1 MFHVYC
7 AIAYL
12 FVVARVIAPLPI
24 RGRWRMLAA
33 AALLP
38 GALYQ
43 FWTRL
48 FFGTMFSAEVPYAVA
63 ALLGWTFCSFVLLL
77 VFTIVGEVLSML
89 YWLVTRSSA
98 ARRSAARRLAAR
110 RSAARRTDLP
120 SGTARRLI
128 TLALAFGLGGFGFI
142 QATRLPEVHRVDL
155 AVKNLPAALEGFKLV
170 QLSDLHISKL
180 FQQDWVQGVVER
192 SNAIDPDLIVV
203 TGDFIDGSVQA
214 RRDDVAPLAQL
225 RARHGVLGIPGNH
238 EYYFDYGA
246 WKARFEE
253 LGVRMLTNQ
262 HAVVQH
268 GNAQLT
274 VAGIA
279 DAVAALYG
287 YEGPDLPKAL
297 AGAPADAPV
306 VLLSH
311 RPAGAARN
319 AQAGVALQLSGHTH
333 GGMVLG
339 MEPVFGPP
347 NEGYLT
353 RGYRVGDM
361 QLYVSN
367 GTGLWMGFPIRLGIP
382 SEITEFVLRRAQ

>member
-1 MFHVYC
+1 
-7 AIAYL
+7 
-12 FVVARVIAPLPI
+12 
-24 RGRWRMLAA
+24 
-33 AALLP
+33 
-38 GALYQ
+38 
-43 FWTRL
+43 
-48 FFGTMFSAEVPYAVA
+48 
-63 ALLGWTFCSFVLLL
+63 
-77 VFTIVGEVLSML
+77 
-89 YWLVTRSSA
+89 
-98 ARRSAARRLAAR
+98 
-110 RSAARRTDLP
+110 
-120 SGTARRLI
+120 
-128 TLALAFGLGGFGFI
+128 
-142 QATRLPEVHRVDL
+142 
-155 AVKNLPAALEGFKLV
+155 AVKNLPAALEGFRLV

-192 SNAIDPDLIVV
+192 TNAIDADLIVV

-225 RARHGVLGIPGNH
+225 QARHGVLGIPGNH
-238 EYYFDYGA
+238 EYYFDYAA

-268 GNAQLT
+268 GTAQLT

-279 DAVAALYG
+279 DAVATLYG

-382 SEITEFVLRRAQ
+382 SEITEFVLTRAQ

>member
-12 FVVARVIAPLPI
+12 FVVARVIAPLPM
-24 RGRWRMLAA
+24 RGRWRLLAA

-89 YWLVTRSSA
+89 YWLLT
-98 ARRSAARRLAAR
+98 RRSAARRANP
-110 RSAARRTDLP
+110 P

-142 QATRLPEVHRVDL
+142 QATRQPEVHRVDL

-192 SNAIDPDLIVV
+192 TNAIDADLIVV

-225 RARHGVLGIPGNH
+225 QARHGVLGIPGNH
-238 EYYFDYGA
+238 EYYFDYAA

-268 GNAQLT
+268 GTAQLT

-382 SEITEFVLRRAQ
+382 SEITEFVLTRAQ

>member
-43 FWTRL
+43 FWSRV
-48 FFGTMFSAEVPYAVA
+48 FFGNMWAPEIPFPVA

-89 YWLVTRSSA
+89 YWLFTRRSA
-98 ARRSAARRLAAR
+98 ARRSAARRGANP
-110 RSAARRTDLP
+110 P
-120 SGTARRLI
+120 SGTARRLT

-180 FQQDWVQGVVER
+180 FQRDWVQGVVER
-192 SNAIDPDLIVV
+192 SNAIDADLIVV

-238 EYYFDYGA
+238 EYYFDYAA

-268 GNAQLT
+268 GTAQLT

-297 AGAPADAPV
+297 DGAPADAPV

-319 AQAGVALQLSGHTH
+319 AQAGVAVQLSGHTH

-382 SEITEFVLRRAQ
+382 SEITEFVLTRAQ

>member
-12 FVVARVIAPLPI
+12 FVVARVIAPLPM
-24 RGRWRMLAA
+24 RGRWRLLAA

-89 YWLVTRSSA
+89 YWLLT
-98 ARRSAARRLAAR
+98 RRSAARRANP
-110 RSAARRTDLP
+110 P

-142 QATRLPEVHRVDL
+142 QATRQPEVHRVDL

-192 SNAIDPDLIVV
+192 TNAIDADLIVV

-225 RARHGVLGIPGNH
+225 QARHGVLGIPGNH
-238 EYYFDYGA
+238 EYYFDYAA

-268 GNAQLT
+268 GTAQLT

-353 RGYRVGDM
+353 RAYRVGDM

-382 SEITEFVLRRAQ
+382 SEITEFVLTRAQ

>member
-12 FVVARVIAPLPI
+12 FIVARVIAPLPI
-24 RGRWRMLAA
+24 RGRWQILAA

-43 FWTRL
+43 FWSRV
-48 FFGTMFSAEVPYAVA
+48 FFGNMWGPEVPFPVA

-77 VFTIVGEVLSML
+77 VFTIIGEVLSML
-89 YWLVTRSSA
+89 YWLLT
-98 ARRSAARRLAAR
+98 RRSAARRGANP
-110 RSAARRTDLP
+110 P
-120 SGTARRLI
+120 SGTARRLT
-128 TLALAFGLGGFGFI
+128 TLVLAFGLGGFGFI

-155 AVKNLPAALEGFKLV
+155 AVKNLPAELEGFKMV

-192 SNAIDPDLIVV
+192 TNAIDADLIVV
-203 TGDFIDGSVQA
+203 TGDFIDGSVEA
-214 RRDDVAPLAQL
+214 RREDVAPLAQL
-225 RARHGVLGIPGNH
+225 KARHGVIGIPGNH

-246 WKARFEE
+246 WKSRFEE

-279 DAVAALYG
+279 DAVAARYG

-297 AGAPADAPV
+297 EGAPADAPI
-306 VLLSH
+306 VLLAH
-311 RPAGAARN
+311 RPAGAAGH
-319 AQAGVALQLSGHTH
+319 AQAGVASATATTIDNANMAG
-333 GGMVLG
+333 
-339 MEPVFGPP
+339 
-347 NEGYLT
+347 
-353 RGYRVGDM
+353 
-361 QLYVSN
+361 S
-367 GTGLWMGFPIRLGIP
+367 
-382 SEITEFVLRRAQ
+382 

>member
-1 MFHVYC
+1 VFHVYC

-24 RGRWRMLAA
+24 RGRWRVLAA
-33 AALLP
+33 AALLA

-43 FWTRL
+43 FWTRI

-89 YWLVTRSSA
+89 YWLVTRRIA
-98 ARRSAARRLAAR
+98 ARRGANP
-110 RSAARRTDLP
+110 P

-128 TLALAFGLGGFGFI
+128 TLALAFGLGGWGFI

-180 FQQDWVQGVVER
+180 FQQDWARGVVER
-192 SNAIDPDLIVV
+192 TNALQADLIVV

-214 RRDDVAPLAQL
+214 RREDVAPLAQL
-225 RARHGVLGIPGNH
+225 KARHGVIGIPGNH

-246 WKARFEE
+246 WKTRLEA

-268 GNAQLT
+268 GDAQLT

-279 DAVAALYG
+279 DAVAARFG

-297 AGAPADAPV
+297 EGAPADAPI
-306 VLLSH
+306 VLLAH
-311 RPAGAARN
+311 RPAGAASH

-382 SEITEFVLRRAQ
+382 SEITELVLTRAQ

>member
-1 MFHVYC
+1 VFHVYC

-12 FVVARVIAPLPI
+12 FVVARVIAPLPM
-24 RGRWRMLAA
+24 RGRWRLLAA

-89 YWLVTRSSA
+89 YWLLT
-98 ARRSAARRLAAR
+98 RRSAARRANP
-110 RSAARRTDLP
+110 P

-192 SNAIDPDLIVV
+192 TNAIDADLIVV

-225 RARHGVLGIPGNH
+225 QARHGVLGIPGNH
-238 EYYFDYGA
+238 EYYFDYAA

-268 GNAQLT
+268 GTAQLT

-279 DAVAALYG
+279 DAVATLYG

-353 RGYRVGDM
+353 RAYRVGDM

-382 SEITEFVLRRAQ
+382 SEITEFVLTRAQ

>member
-12 FVVARVIAPLPI
+12 FVVARVIAPLPM
-24 RGRWRMLAA
+24 RGRWRLLAA

-89 YWLVTRSSA
+89 YWLLT
-98 ARRSAARRLAAR
+98 RRSAARRANP
-110 RSAARRTDLP
+110 P

-142 QATRLPEVHRVDL
+142 QATRQPEVHRVDL

-192 SNAIDPDLIVV
+192 TNAIDADLIVV

-225 RARHGVLGIPGNH
+225 QARHGVLGIPGNH
-238 EYYFDYGA
+238 EYYFDYAA

-268 GNAQLT
+268 GTAQLT

-279 DAVAALYG
+279 DAVATLYG

-382 SEITEFVLRRAQ
+382 SEITEFVLTRAQ

>member
-12 FVVARVIAPLPI
+12 FIVARVIAPLPI
-24 RGRWRMLAA
+24 RGRWRILAA

-43 FWTRL
+43 FWSRV
-48 FFGTMFSAEVPYAVA
+48 FFGNMWGPEVPFPVA

-77 VFTIVGEVLSML
+77 VFTIIGEVLSML
-89 YWLVTRSSA
+89 YWLLT
-98 ARRSAARRLAAR
+98 RRSAARRGANP
-110 RSAARRTDLP
+110 P
-120 SGTARRLI
+120 SGTARRLA
-128 TLALAFGLGGFGFI
+128 TLVLAFGLGGFGFI

-155 AVKNLPAALEGFKLV
+155 AVKNLPAELEGFKMV

-192 SNAIDPDLIVV
+192 TNAIDADLIVV
-203 TGDFIDGSVQA
+203 TGDFIDGSVEA
-214 RRDDVAPLAQL
+214 RREDVAPLAQL
-225 RARHGVLGIPGNH
+225 KARHGVIGIPGNH

-246 WKARFEE
+246 WKTRLEE

-262 HAVVQH
+262 HAVVEH

-279 DAVAALYG
+279 DAVAARYG

-297 AGAPADAPV
+297 EGAPADAPI
-306 VLLSH
+306 VLLAH
-311 RPAGAARN
+311 RPAGAAGH
-319 AQAGVALQLSGHTH
+319 AQAGVAVQLSGHTH
-333 GGMVLG
+333 GGMVIG

-382 SEITEFVLRRAQ
+382 SEITEFVLTRAK

>member
-1 MFHVYC
+1 MF
-7 AIAYL
+7 I
-12 FVVARVIAPLPI
+12 VARVIAPLPI
-24 RGRWRMLAA
+24 RGRWRVLAA

-43 FWTRL
+43 FWSRV
-48 FFGTMFSAEVPYAVA
+48 FFGNMWGPEVPFPVA

-77 VFTIVGEVLSML
+77 VFTIIGEVLSML
-89 YWLVTRSSA
+89 YWLLT
-98 ARRSAARRLAAR
+98 RRSAARRGA
-110 RSAARRTDLP
+110 SPP
-120 SGTARRLI
+120 SGTARRLT

-155 AVKNLPAALEGFKLV
+155 AVKNLPAELEGFKMV

-192 SNAIDPDLIVV
+192 TNAIDADLIVV
-203 TGDFIDGSVQA
+203 TGDFIDGSVEA
-214 RRDDVAPLAQL
+214 RREDVAPLAQL
-225 RARHGVLGIPGNH
+225 KARHGVIGIPGNH

-246 WKARFEE
+246 WKSRFEE

-262 HAVVQH
+262 HAVVRH

-279 DAVAALYG
+279 DAVAARYG

-297 AGAPADAPV
+297 EGAPADAPI
-306 VLLSH
+306 VLLAH
-311 RPAGAARN
+311 RPAGAAGH
-319 AQAGVALQLSGHTH
+319 AQAGVAVQLSGHTH
-333 GGMVLG
+333 GGMVIG

-382 SEITEFVLRRAQ
+382 SEITEFVLTRAK

>member
-12 FVVARVIAPLPI
+12 FVVARVIAPLPM
-24 RGRWRMLAA
+24 RGRWRLLAA

-89 YWLVTRSSA
+89 YWLLT
-98 ARRSAARRLAAR
+98 RRSAARRANP
-110 RSAARRTDLP
+110 P

-128 TLALAFGLGGFGFI
+128 TLALAFGLGGIGFI

-192 SNAIDPDLIVV
+192 TNAIDADLIVV

-225 RARHGVLGIPGNH
+225 QARHGVLGIPGNH
-238 EYYFDYGA
+238 EYYFDYAA

-268 GNAQLT
+268 GTAQLT

-382 SEITEFVLRRAQ
+382 SEITEFVLTRAQ

>member
-89 YWLVTRSSA
+89 YWLVTRSS
-98 ARRSAARRLAAR
+98 AAR

-382 SEITEFVLRRAQ
+382 SEITEFVLRRAL

>member
-1 MFHVYC
+1 
-7 AIAYL
+7 
-12 FVVARVIAPLPI
+12 
-24 RGRWRMLAA
+24 
-33 AALLP
+33 
-38 GALYQ
+38 
-43 FWTRL
+43 
-48 FFGTMFSAEVPYAVA
+48 
-63 ALLGWTFCSFVLLL
+63 

-89 YWLVTRSSA
+89 YWLVTRRIA
-98 ARRSAARRLAAR
+98 ARRGANP
-110 RSAARRTDLP
+110 P

-128 TLALAFGLGGFGFI
+128 TLALAFGLGGWGFI

-180 FQQDWVQGVVER
+180 FQQDWARGVVER
-192 SNAIDPDLIVV
+192 TNALQADLIVV

-214 RRDDVAPLAQL
+214 RREDVAPLAQL
-225 RARHGVLGIPGNH
+225 KARHGVIGIPGNH

-246 WKARFEE
+246 WKTRLEA

-268 GNAQLT
+268 GDAQLT

-279 DAVAALYG
+279 DAVAARFG

-297 AGAPADAPV
+297 EGAPADAPI
-306 VLLSH
+306 VLLAH
-311 RPAGAARN
+311 RPAGAASH

-382 SEITEFVLRRAQ
+382 SEITELVLTRAQ

>member
-12 FVVARVIAPLPI
+12 FIVARVIAPLPI
-24 RGRWRMLAA
+24 RGRWRVLAA
-33 AALLP
+33 LALLP

-43 FWTRL
+43 FWSRV
-48 FFGTMFSAEVPYAVA
+48 FYGNMWGPEVPFPVA

-77 VFTIVGEVLSML
+77 VFTIVGEALAML
-89 YWLVTRSSA
+89 
-98 ARRSAARRLAAR
+98 RRLATR
-110 RSAARRTDLP
+110 RWSNPP
-120 SGTARRLI
+120 SGTKRRLI

-142 QATRLPEVHRVDL
+142 QAARLPEVHRV
-155 AVKNLPAALEGFKLV
+155 NLPVNNLPVELEGFKLV

-180 FQQDWVQGVVER
+180 FQRDWVQGVVDRTNGLE
-192 SNAIDPDLIVV
+192 ADLIVV
-203 TGDFIDGSVQA
+203 TGDFIDGSVEA
-214 RRDDVAPLAQL
+214 RREDVAPLAQL
-225 RARHGVLGIPGNH
+225 KARHGVIGIPGNH
-238 EYYFDYGA
+238 EYYFNYGK
-246 WKARFEE
+246 WKTALEG
-253 LGVRMLTNQ
+253 LGIRMLTNQ
-262 HAVVQH
+262 HAVVEH
-268 GNAQLT
+268 GGAQLT

-287 YEGPDLPKAL
+287 YAGPDLPKAL
-297 AGAPADAPV
+297 EGAPADAPI
-306 VLLSH
+306 VLLAH
-311 RPAGAARN
+311 RPAGAAGH
-319 AQAGVALQLSGHTH
+319 AQQGVAVQLSGHTH
-333 GGMVLG
+333 GGMVMG

-382 SEITEFVLRRAQ
+382 SEITEFVLTRAK

>member
-12 FVVARVIAPLPI
+12 FVVARVIAPLPM
-24 RGRWRMLAA
+24 RGRWRLLAA

-89 YWLVTRSSA
+89 YWLLT
-98 ARRSAARRLAAR
+98 RRSAARRANP
-110 RSAARRTDLP
+110 P

-142 QATRLPEVHRVDL
+142 QATRPPEVHRVDL

-192 SNAIDPDLIVV
+192 TNAIDADLIVV

-225 RARHGVLGIPGNH
+225 QARHGVLGIPGNH
-238 EYYFDYGA
+238 EYYFDYAA

-268 GNAQLT
+268 GTAQLT

-382 SEITEFVLRRAQ
+382 SEITEFVLTRAQ

>member
-12 FVVARVIAPLPI
+12 FIVARVIAPLPI
-24 RGRWRMLAA
+24 RGRWRILAA

-43 FWTRL
+43 FWSRV
-48 FFGTMFSAEVPYAVA
+48 FFGNMWGPEVPFPVA

-77 VFTIVGEVLSML
+77 VFTIIGEVLSML
-89 YWLVTRSSA
+89 YWLVTRRSA
-98 ARRSAARRLAAR
+98 ARRSANP
-110 RSAARRTDLP
+110 P
-120 SGTARRLI
+120 SGTARRLT
-128 TLALAFGLGGFGFI
+128 TLVLAFGLGGFGFI

-155 AVKNLPAALEGFKLV
+155 AVKNLPAALEGFKMV

-192 SNAIDPDLIVV
+192 TNAIDADLIVV
-203 TGDFIDGSVQA
+203 TGDFIDGSVEA

-225 RARHGVLGIPGNH
+225 KARHGVIGIPGNH

-246 WKARFEE
+246 WKTRLEE

-262 HAVVQH
+262 HAVVEH
-268 GNAQLT
+268 GKAQLT

-279 DAVAALYG
+279 DAVAARYG

-297 AGAPADAPV
+297 EGAPADAPI
-306 VLLSH
+306 VLLAH
-311 RPAGAARN
+311 RPAGAASH
-319 AQAGVALQLSGHTH
+319 AQAGVAVQLSGHTH
-333 GGMVLG
+333 GGMVVG

-382 SEITEFVLRRAQ
+382 SEITEFVLTRAK